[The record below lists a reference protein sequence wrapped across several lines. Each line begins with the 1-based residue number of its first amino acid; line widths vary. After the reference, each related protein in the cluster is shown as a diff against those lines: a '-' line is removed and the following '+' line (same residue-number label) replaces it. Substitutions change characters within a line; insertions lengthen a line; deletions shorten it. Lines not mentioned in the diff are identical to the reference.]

1 MNIDREFFLKD
12 FYCIYY
18 LYDKNT
24 IVYIGKTKR
33 PADRLMQHAKSEK
46 VFDSISIQY
55 CHKDELEKTE
65 TRLIRKYKP
74 KYNKAGK

>member
-18 LYDKNT
+18 LYDEDT

-33 PADRLMQHAKSEK
+33 PADRLMQHSKSDK
-46 VFDSISIQY
+46 IFNSISIHY

-65 TRLIRKYKP
+65 IRLIRKYKP